1 VLKRKFLIDINN
13 KRYEVYPHL
22 ETMIDKPSV
31 ENLKVIDDAFE
42 SRSIPIARR
51 VIIQHY
57 LDDFLK
63 NADFLKHTNRQP
75 TPA

>member
-1 VLKRKFLIDINN
+1 MGDVLKRKFIIDVNN

-31 ENLKVIDDAFE
+31 EHSKIIDDVFE

-51 VIIQHY
+51 VIIQNF

-63 NADFLKHTNRQP
+63 HADFLKQSNR
-75 TPA
+75 

>member
-1 VLKRKFLIDINN
+1 MGDVLKRKFIIDVNN

-22 ETMIDKPSV
+22 ETMIDKPT
-31 ENLKVIDDAFE
+31 EEHTQIIDDVFE

-63 NADFLKHTNRQP
+63 NADFLKHTNR
-75 TPA
+75 